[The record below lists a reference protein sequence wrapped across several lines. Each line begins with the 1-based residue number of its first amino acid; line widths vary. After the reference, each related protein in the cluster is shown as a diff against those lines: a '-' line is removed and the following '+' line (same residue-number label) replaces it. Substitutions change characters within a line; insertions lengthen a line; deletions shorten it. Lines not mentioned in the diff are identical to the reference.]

1 VKIDVTKIGP
11 WSRVG
16 KLLAE
21 APRRMQAAFD
31 KALLQEAQFLRTK
44 IVEGIREQAPGG
56 RAFAPLAP
64 TTLAIRQFRGFHGT
78 KALLVQADLRN
89 SITVVKDG
97 DRVLVG
103 VLRTARDRAG
113 KSLVD
118 IAALNESGSRPIVL
132 RLTPKARAFLHAAFR
147 HAGLDGPNSGQPGT
161 GIAVIQIPPRPFL
174 APVFEKYAQP
184 DQVSRRFLD
193 RVAALLDGHFGHI

>member
-1 VKIDVTKIGP
+1 MIDVKKIGP

-16 KLLAE
+16 KLLAS

-31 KALLQEAQFLRTK
+31 KALLQEGQFLRTK

-64 TTLAIRQFRGFHGT
+64 TTLAIRQFRGFRGT
-78 KALLVQADLRN
+78 KALLVQGDLRN

-103 VLRTARDRAG
+103 VLRTARSRDG

-118 IAALNESGSRPIVL
+118 IAALQEHGSRPIVIHQRPPEHRHRDRPDPPAPLPGSRL
-132 RLTPKARAFLHAAFR
+132 RDPRTAGADLAAF
-147 HAGLDGPNSGQPGT
+147 
-161 GIAVIQIPPRPFL
+161 PR
-174 APVFEKYAQP
+174 A
-184 DQVSRRFLD
+184 RRGAAERRCRPHL
-193 RVAALLDGHFGHI
+193 RCSVVAARSRLQGARVPTG

>member
-1 VKIDVTKIGP
+1 MEVKKVGP
-11 WSRVG
+11 WTKVG
-16 KLLAE
+16 KLLAA

-31 KALLQEAQFLRTK
+31 KALWQEGQFLRTK
-44 IVEGIREQAPGG
+44 IVEGIREQAPGD

-64 TTLAIRQFRGFHGT
+64 TTLAIRQFRGFRGS
-78 KALLVQADLRN
+78 KALIVQADLRN
-89 SITVVKDG
+89 SITVVRDG

-103 VLRTARDRAG
+103 VLRTARNRAG

-118 IAALNESGSRPIVL
+118 IAALQEDGSRPIVVH
-132 RLTPKARAFLHAAFR
+132 LTPRARAFLHAAFR
-147 HAGLDGPNSGQPGT
+147 HAGLDGPSSGQPGT

-184 DQVSRRFLD
+184 EQVSRRLLERAAAFLKGD
-193 RVAALLDGHFGHI
+193 FGRA

>member
-1 VKIDVTKIGP
+1 MIEVKKIGP

-16 KLLAE
+16 QLLAA

-31 KALLQEAQFLRTK
+31 KALLQEGQFLRTK

-56 RAFAPLAP
+56 RAFTPLAP
-64 TTLAIRQFRGFHGT
+64 TTLAIRQFRGFRGT
-78 KALLVQADLRN
+78 KALLVQGDLRN

-103 VLRTARDRAG
+103 VLRTARSRNG

-118 IAALNESGSRPIVL
+118 VAALQEHGSRPIVV
-132 RLTPKARAFLHAAFR
+132 RLTPRARAFLHAAFR
-147 HAGLDGPNSGQPGT
+147 RAGLDEPSGGRPGI
-161 GIAVIQIPPRPFL
+161 GIAITMIPARPFL
-174 APVFEKYAQP
+174 APVFAAYAQP
-184 DQVSRRFLD
+184 EQISRRFLE
-193 RVAALLDGHFGHI
+193 RVASLLSVDFGGV